1 MDFDI
6 LIAGGGASG
15 LVAAISAARFA
26 KSVSPA
32 RSLRIGL
39 LEKKEIPGKKLSATG
54 NGRCNLSNAA
64 CGDRETVDR
73 FFSSV
78 GLVTRIDEAG
88 RMYPYGEEAGEVSA
102 LLTETAL
109 SYDVKIMTNCQV
121 TQIRPAGEARPPV
134 SSGAWES
141 RPQTGAEGE
150 PLPQSGQ
157 GGKTPAACVAS
168 GGFIVEINCSGSPDG
183 REGGLSGAKGR
194 HPDQTAGSRHLRCR
208 ILLLSMGGKSY
219 SVFGTSGDGY
229 GLARRL
235 GHSVTRLAPSLV
247 PIQVSEDL
255 KGLAGVRTKADVTL
269 LHLGKPVARE
279 TGEVQFNKDCLS
291 GICIMNL
298 SRLLVLNPGK
308 PFAEAFGEYGL
319 QLDLLPEFS
328 REEAA
333 AILRQKGG
341 SLQTL
346 VKRKLA
352 VWMEEKTAAEAAA
365 PESSAAADPAVM
377 ADRLKS
383 LTFSVCGT
391 KGWNDAQVTRGGV
404 TLEEVDPDTMESK
417 LVPGL
422 YFAGEILN
430 YDGPCG
436 GFNLHFAWDSGIRAG
451 KAMAAAALAAGA
463 PGNGGPAA
471 EGAAPGTAS
480 EIKEKQQDVSNS
492 SNQAG
497 SR

>member
-15 LVAAISAARFA
+15 LAAAISAARFA

-64 CGDRETVDR
+64 CSDRETVDR

-134 SSGAWES
+134 SGAGES

-157 GGKTPAACVAS
+157 GGKTPAACGAS
-168 GGFIVEINCSGSPDG
+168 GGFIVEINRIGSRDG
-183 REGGLSGAKGR
+183 REGDLPGTKGR

-333 AILRQKGG
+333 EILRQKGG

-346 VKRKLA
+346 VKKKLA
-352 VWMEEKTAAEAAA
+352 AWIEAV
-365 PESSAAADPAVM
+365 PDPAVM

>member
-15 LVAAISAARFA
+15 LAAAISAARFA

-109 SYDVKIMTNCQV
+109 SYDVKIMINCQV

-134 SSGAWES
+134 SSGAGES

-157 GGKTPAACVAS
+157 GGKTPAACGAS
-168 GGFIVEINCSGSPDG
+168 GGFIVEINRIGSRDG
-183 REGGLSGAKGR
+183 GEGDLPGTKGR
-194 HPDQTAGSRHLRCR
+194 HSDQTAGSRHLRCR

-333 AILRQKGG
+333 EILRQKGG

-346 VKRKLA
+346 VKKKLA
-352 VWMEEKTAAEAAA
+352 AWIEAA
-365 PESSAAADPAVM
+365 PDPAVM

>member
-15 LVAAISAARFA
+15 LAAAISAARFA

-64 CGDRETVDR
+64 CSDRETVDR

-134 SSGAWES
+134 SGAGES

-157 GGKTPAACVAS
+157 GGKTPAACGAS
-168 GGFIVEINCSGSPDG
+168 GGFIVEINRIGSRDG
-183 REGGLSGAKGR
+183 REGDLSGTKGR

-333 AILRQKGG
+333 EILRQKGG

-346 VKRKLA
+346 VKKKLA
-352 VWMEEKTAAEAAA
+352 AWIEAA
-365 PESSAAADPAVM
+365 PDPAVM

>member
-15 LVAAISAARFA
+15 LAAAISAARFA

-39 LEKKEIPGKKLSATG
+39 LEKKEILGKKLSATG

-64 CGDRETVDR
+64 CSDRETVDR

-121 TQIRPAGEARPPV
+121 TQIRPVGEARPPV
-134 SSGAWES
+134 SGAGES

-168 GGFIVEINCSGSPDG
+168 GGFIVEINRIGSRDG
-183 REGGLSGAKGR
+183 REGDLPGTKGR

-269 LHLGKPVARE
+269 LHLGKPVAQE

-298 SRLLVLNPGK
+298 SRLLVLNPEK
-308 PFAEAFGEYGL
+308 PFAEAFEEYGL

-328 REEAA
+328 REEVIE
-333 AILRQKGG
+333 ILRQKDG

-346 VKRKLA
+346 VKKKLA
-352 VWMEEKTAAEAAA
+352 AWMEETAATKAAGQEHPA
-365 PESSAAADPAVM
+365 VPESSAAADPAVM

-451 KAMAAAALAAGA
+451 EAMAAAALGA
-463 PGNGGPAA
+463 EAA
-471 EGAAPGTAS
+471 ENGNSAARRIS
-480 EIKEKQQDVSNS
+480 D
-492 SNQAG
+492 
-497 SR
+497 R

>member
-15 LVAAISAARFA
+15 LAAAISAARFA

-64 CGDRETVDR
+64 CSDRETVDR

-134 SSGAWES
+134 SGAGES
-141 RPQTGAEGE
+141 RPQTGPMGAG
-150 PLPQSGQ
+150 
-157 GGKTPAACVAS
+157 PAACGAS

-194 HPDQTAGSRHLRCR
+194 RPEQTAGSRHLRCR

-333 AILRQKGG
+333 EILRQKGG

-346 VKRKLA
+346 VKKKLA
-352 VWMEEKTAAEAAA
+352 AWIEAV
-365 PESSAAADPAVM
+365 PDPAVM
-377 ADRLKS
+377 SDRLKS

-404 TLEEVDPDTMESK
+404 TLEEVDQDTMESK

>member
-15 LVAAISAARFA
+15 LAASISAARFA

-64 CGDRETVDR
+64 CSGREEVDG
-73 FFSSV
+73 FFASI
-78 GLVTRIDEAG
+78 GLVTRTDEAG
-88 RMYPYGEEAGEVSA
+88 RMYPYGEEAAEVSA

-109 SYDVKIMTNCQV
+109 SYDVKIMTDCQV
-121 TQIRPAGEARPPV
+121 TQIRPMGNP
-134 SSGAWES
+134 
-141 RPQTGAEGE
+141 
-150 PLPQSGQ
+150 
-157 GGKTPAACVAS
+157 PAACVAS
-168 GGFIVEINCSGSPDG
+168 GGFIVEINRTGSPDG
-183 REGGLSGAKGR
+183 RNGGLSGAKDRLSGAKSDLSAEKGCSA
-194 HPDQTAGSRHLRCR
+194 DQTDGRRHLRCR

-229 GLARRL
+229 GFARRL
-235 GHSVTRLAPSLV
+235 GHTVTRLAPSLV

-255 KGLAGVRTKADVTL
+255 QGLAGVRTKADVTL
-269 LHLGKPVARE
+269 LHLGRPVARE
-279 TGEVQFNKDCLS
+279 MGEVQFNKDCLS

-298 SRLLVLNPGK
+298 SRLLVLNPEK
-308 PFAEAFGEYGL
+308 PFAEAFKEYEL

-328 REEAA
+328 REEVTE
-333 AILRQKGG
+333 ILRQKSG

-346 VKRKLA
+346 VKKKLA
-352 VWMEEKTAAEAAA
+352 SWIEAAA
-365 PESSAAADPAVM
+365 ERSAVSESPAAAENPAAAESLAGSDSLTAADPAAM

-404 TLEEVDPDTMESK
+404 VLEEVDPDTMESK

-436 GFNLHFAWDSGIRAG
+436 GFNLHFAWESGIRAG
-451 KAMAAAALAAGA
+451 KAMAAAALGSE
-463 PGNGGPAA
+463 AA
-471 EGAAPGTAS
+471 ENDNPAT
-480 EIKEKQQDVSNS
+480 
-492 SNQAG
+492 
-497 SR
+497 R

>member
-15 LVAAISAARFA
+15 LAAAISAARFA

-39 LEKKEIPGKKLSATG
+39 LEKKEIPGKKLSTTG

-64 CGDRETVDR
+64 CSDRETVDR

-121 TQIRPAGEARPPV
+121 TQIRPVGEARPPV
-134 SSGAWES
+134 SSGVGES

-157 GGKTPAACVAS
+157 GGKTPAACGAS

-183 REGGLSGAKGR
+183 REGDLPGTKGR

-333 AILRQKGG
+333 EILRQKGG

-346 VKRKLA
+346 VKKKLA
-352 VWMEEKTAAEAAA
+352 AWIEAA
-365 PESSAAADPAVM
+365 PDPAVM

>member
-333 AILRQKGG
+333 EILRQKGG
-341 SLQTL
+341 SVQTL

-365 PESSAAADPAVM
+365 PESSAAPDPAVM

-404 TLEEVDPDTMESK
+404 TLEEVDQDTMESK

>member
-15 LVAAISAARFA
+15 LAAAISAARFA

-64 CGDRETVDR
+64 CSDRETVDR

-134 SSGAWES
+134 SSGAGES

-157 GGKTPAACVAS
+157 GGKTPAACGAS

-183 REGGLSGAKGR
+183 REGDLPGTKGR

-333 AILRQKGG
+333 EILRQKGG

-346 VKRKLA
+346 VKKKLA
-352 VWMEEKTAAEAAA
+352 AWIEAA
-365 PESSAAADPAVM
+365 PDPAVM

-451 KAMAAAALAAGA
+451 KAMAAAALGA
-463 PGNGGPAA
+463 D
-471 EGAAPGTAS
+471 
-480 EIKEKQQDVSNS
+480 Q
-492 SNQAG
+492 
-497 SR
+497 

>member
-6 LIAGGGASG
+6 LIVGGGASG
-15 LVAAISAARFA
+15 LAAAISAARLT

-64 CGDRETVDR
+64 CSDRETVDS
-73 FFSSV
+73 FFASV

-109 SYDVKIMTNCQV
+109 FYDVKIMTNCQV

-134 SSGAWES
+134 SGAGES

-194 HPDQTAGSRHLRCR
+194 RPEQTAGSRHLRCR
-208 ILLLSMGGKSY
+208 MLLLSTGGKSY

-255 KGLAGVRTKADVTL
+255 KELAGVRTKADVTL
-269 LHLGKPVARE
+269 LHQGKPVAQE

-298 SRLLVLNPGK
+298 SRLLVLNPEK
-308 PFAEAFGEYGL
+308 PFAEAFAEYTL
-319 QLDLLPEFS
+319 QLDLLPAFS
-328 REEAA
+328 REAVTE
-333 AILRQKGG
+333 ILRQKGG

-352 VWMEEKTAAEAAA
+352 AWMEEKTAAEAAA

-404 TLEEVDPDTMESK
+404 VLEEVDPDTMESK

-436 GFNLHFAWDSGIRAG
+436 GFNLHFAWESGIRAG
-451 KAMAAAALAAGA
+451 KAMAAAALAAS
-463 PGNGGPAA
+463 
-471 EGAAPGTAS
+471 S
-480 EIKEKQQDVSNS
+480 ESKEKI
-492 SNQAG
+492 
-497 SR
+497 

>member
-6 LIAGGGASG
+6 LIVGGGASG
-15 LVAAISAARFA
+15 LAAAISAARFA

-39 LEKKEIPGKKLSATG
+39 LEKKEVPGKKLSATG

-64 CGDRETVDR
+64 CRGREEVDG
-73 FFSSV
+73 FFASI
-78 GLVTRIDEAG
+78 GLVTRTDEAG
-88 RMYPYGEEAGEVSA
+88 RMYPYGEEAAEVSA

-109 SYDVKIMTNCQV
+109 SYDVKIMTDCQV
-121 TQIRPAGEARPPV
+121 TQIRPAGNP
-134 SSGAWES
+134 
-141 RPQTGAEGE
+141 
-150 PLPQSGQ
+150 
-157 GGKTPAACVAS
+157 PAACVAS
-168 GGFIVEINCSGSPDG
+168 GGFIVEINRTGSPDG
-183 REGGLSGAKGR
+183 RNGGLSGAKDRLSGAKGCST
-194 HPDQTAGSRHLRCR
+194 DQTAGSRHLRCR

-229 GLARRL
+229 GFARRL
-235 GHSVTRLAPSLV
+235 GHTVTRLAPSLV
-247 PIQVSEDL
+247 PIQISEDL
-255 KGLAGVRTKADVTL
+255 NGLAGVRTKADVTL

-298 SRLLVLNPGK
+298 SRLLVLNPEK
-308 PFAEAFGEYGL
+308 PFAEAFSEYEL
-319 QLDLLPEFS
+319 QLDLLPEFR
-328 REEAA
+328 REEVTE
-333 AILRQKGG
+333 ILRQKSG

-346 VKRKLA
+346 VKKKLA
-352 VWMEEKTAAEAAA
+352 AWIEAADAAAA
-365 PESSAAADPAVM
+365 PENPAAAESLDGSERLALADPAAM

-404 TLEEVDPDTMESK
+404 VLEEVDLGTMESH

-436 GFNLHFAWDSGIRAG
+436 GFNLHFAWESGIRAG
-451 KAMAAAALAAGA
+451 KAMAAAALGA
-463 PGNGGPAA
+463 EAA
-471 EGAAPGTAS
+471 ENGNPATRERRPGGGRSCGAG
-480 EIKEKQQDVSNS
+480 DVL
-492 SNQAG
+492 
-497 SR
+497 

>member
-6 LIAGGGASG
+6 LIVGGGASG
-15 LVAAISAARFA
+15 LAAAISAARFA

-39 LEKKEIPGKKLSATG
+39 LEKKEVPGKKLSATG

-64 CGDRETVDR
+64 CSGRETVDG
-73 FFSSV
+73 FFASV
-78 GLVTRIDEAG
+78 GLVTRTDEAG
-88 RMYPYGEEAGEVSA
+88 RMYPYGEEAAEVST

-109 SYDVKIMTNCQV
+109 SYDVKIMTDCQV
-121 TQIRPAGEARPPV
+121 TQIRPTG
-134 SSGAWES
+134 ES
-141 RPQTGAEGE
+141 RPQIGAA
-150 PLPQSGQ
+150 
-157 GGKTPAACVAS
+157 GKNPAACVPS
-168 GGFIVEINCSGSPDG
+168 GGFIVEINRTGSPDG
-183 REGGLSGAKGR
+183 RAAGLSGAKGR
-194 HPDQTAGSRHLRCR
+194 LSGAKSGLSGAKVCSTKVCSTDQTAGSRHLRCR
-208 ILLLSMGGKSY
+208 ILLLSTGGKSY

-229 GLARRL
+229 GFARRL
-235 GHSVTRLAPSLV
+235 GHTVTRLAPSLV

-255 KGLAGVRTKADVTL
+255 NGLAGVRTKADVTL
-269 LHLGKPVARE
+269 LHLGKPVTRE

-298 SRLLVLNPGK
+298 SRLLVLNPEK
-308 PFAEAFGEYGL
+308 SFAEAFAEYTL
-319 QLDLLPEFS
+319 QLDLLPDFS
-328 REEAA
+328 REEVHE
-333 AILRQKGG
+333 ILRQKGG

-346 VKRKLA
+346 VKKKLA
-352 VWMEEKTAAEAAA
+352 AWLEGKAADAAAGQESPAAAENLAAA
-365 PESSAAADPAVM
+365 ESLAGSEIVALANPAAM

-404 TLEEVDPDTMESK
+404 VLEEVDPETMESH

-436 GFNLHFAWDSGIRAG
+436 GFNLHFAWESGIRAG
-451 KAMAAAALAAGA
+451 KAMAAAALGA
-463 PGNGGPAA
+463 EAA
-471 EGAAPGTAS
+471 ENGKPAT
-480 EIKEKQQDVSNS
+480 DD
-492 SNQAG
+492 
-497 SR
+497 R

>member
-15 LVAAISAARFA
+15 LAAAISAARFA

-78 GLVTRIDEAG
+78 GLVTRIDEVG

-134 SSGAWES
+134 SGAGES

-157 GGKTPAACVAS
+157 GGKTPAACGAS
-168 GGFIVEINCSGSPDG
+168 GGFIVEINRIGSRDG
-183 REGGLSGAKGR
+183 REGDLPGTKGR

-333 AILRQKGG
+333 EILRQKGG
-341 SLQTL
+341 SVQTL

-365 PESSAAADPAVM
+365 PESSAAPDPAVM

-451 KAMAAAALAAGA
+451 KAMAAAALAAGE

>member
-15 LVAAISAARFA
+15 LAAAISAARFA

-64 CGDRETVDR
+64 CSDRETVDR

-121 TQIRPAGEARPPV
+121 TQIRPVGEARPPV
-134 SSGAWES
+134 SGAGES

-157 GGKTPAACVAS
+157 GGKTPAACGAS
-168 GGFIVEINCSGSPDG
+168 GGFIVEINRIGSRDG
-183 REGGLSGAKGR
+183 GEGDLPGTKGR

-333 AILRQKGG
+333 EILRQKGG

-346 VKRKLA
+346 VKKKLA
-352 VWMEEKTAAEAAA
+352 AWIEAA
-365 PESSAAADPAVM
+365 PDPAVM

>member
-134 SSGAWES
+134 SAAGDS
-141 RPQTGAEGE
+141 
-150 PLPQSGQ
+150 
-157 GGKTPAACVAS
+157 PAACVAS

>member
-15 LVAAISAARFA
+15 LAAAISAARFA

-32 RSLRIGL
+32 HSLRIGL
-39 LEKKEIPGKKLSATG
+39 LEKKEVPGKKLSATG
-54 NGRCNLSNAA
+54 NGRCNLSNAV
-64 CGDRETVDR
+64 CSGRETVDG
-73 FFSSV
+73 FFASV

-88 RMYPYGEEAGEVSA
+88 RMYPYGEEAAEVSA

-109 SYDVKIMTNCQV
+109 SYDVKIMTDCQV
-121 TQIRPAGEARPPV
+121 TQIRPAGKPRPAV
-134 SSGAWES
+134 SAAGN
-141 RPQTGAEGE
+141 P
-150 PLPQSGQ
+150 
-157 GGKTPAACVAS
+157 PAACVPS
-168 GGFIVEINCSGSPDG
+168 GGFIVEINRTGSPDG
-183 REGGLSGAKGR
+183 REAGLSGAKGGLSGAKGR
-194 HPDQTAGSRHLRCR
+194 STEQTAGSRQLRCR

-229 GLARRL
+229 GFARRL
-235 GHSVTRLAPSLV
+235 GHTVTRLAPSLV

-255 KGLAGVRTKADVTL
+255 QGLAGVRTKADVTL

-298 SRLLVLNPGK
+298 SRLLVLNPEK
-308 PFAEAFGEYGL
+308 PFAEAFREYEL
-319 QLDLLPEFS
+319 QLDLLPEFR
-328 REEAA
+328 REEVTE
-333 AILRQKGG
+333 ILRQKGG

-346 VKRKLA
+346 VKKKLA
-352 VWMEEKTAAEAAA
+352 SWIEAAADEAAA
-365 PESSAAADPAVM
+365 PEKPAAAESPATVESFALADPAM
-377 ADRLKS
+377 LADRLKS

-404 TLEEVDPDTMESK
+404 VLEEVDPETMESQ

-430 YDGPCG
+430 FDGPCG
-436 GFNLHFAWDSGIRAG
+436 GFNLHFAWESGIRAG
-451 KAMAAAALAAGA
+451 KAMAAAALGAGV
-463 PGNGGPAA
+463 PKNGNPA
-471 EGAAPGTAS
+471 TW
-480 EIKEKQQDVSNS
+480 
-492 SNQAG
+492 
-497 SR
+497 

>member
-6 LIAGGGASG
+6 LIVGGGASG
-15 LVAAISAARFA
+15 LAAAISAARFA

-64 CGDRETVDR
+64 CSDRETVDR

-134 SSGAWES
+134 SSGAGES
-141 RPQTGAEGE
+141 RPQTGPMGAG
-150 PLPQSGQ
+150 
-157 GGKTPAACVAS
+157 PAACGAS
-168 GGFIVEINCSGSPDG
+168 GGFIVEINRIGSRDG
-183 REGGLSGAKGR
+183 REGDLPGTKGR

-333 AILRQKGG
+333 EILRQKGG

-346 VKRKLA
+346 VKKKLA
-352 VWMEEKTAAEAAA
+352 AWIEAV
-365 PESSAAADPAVM
+365 PDPAVM

-404 TLEEVDPDTMESK
+404 TLEEVDQDTMESK

>member
-15 LVAAISAARFA
+15 LAAAISAARFA

-54 NGRCNLSNAA
+54 NGRCNLSNAV
-64 CGDRETVDR
+64 CSGRETVDG
-73 FFSSV
+73 FFASV

-88 RMYPYGEEAGEVSA
+88 RMYPYGEEAAEVSA

-109 SYDVKIMTNCQV
+109 SYDVKIMTDCQV
-121 TQIRPAGEARPPV
+121 TQIRPVEDARPAV
-134 SSGAWES
+134 SA
-141 RPQTGAEGE
+141 A
-150 PLPQSGQ
+150 
-157 GGKTPAACVAS
+157 GKSPAACVPS
-168 GGFIVEINCSGSPDG
+168 GGFIVEIN
-183 REGGLSGAKGR
+183 R
-194 HPDQTAGSRHLRCR
+194 TGSRQLECR

-229 GLARRL
+229 GFARRL
-235 GHSVTRLAPSLV
+235 GHTVTRLAPSLV
-247 PIQVSEDL
+247 PIQVTEDL
-255 KGLAGVRTKADVTL
+255 QGLAGVRTKADVTL

-298 SRLLVLNPGK
+298 SRLLVLNPEK
-308 PFAEAFGEYGL
+308 PFAEAFREYEL
-319 QLDLLPEFS
+319 QLDLLPEFR
-328 REEAA
+328 REEVTE
-333 AILRQKGG
+333 ILRQKSG

-346 VKRKLA
+346 VKKKLA
-352 VWMEEKTAAEAAA
+352 TWIEAAADEAAA
-365 PESSAAADPAVM
+365 PEKPAAADPAAM

-404 TLEEVDPDTMESK
+404 VLEEVDPETMESQ

-430 YDGPCG
+430 FDGPCG
-436 GFNLHFAWDSGIRAG
+436 GFNLHFAWESGIRAG
-451 KAMAAAALAAGA
+451 KAMAAAALAVSS
-463 PGNGGPAA
+463 
-471 EGAAPGTAS
+471 AS
-480 EIKEKQQDVSNS
+480 KE
-492 SNQAG
+492 
-497 SR
+497 

>member
-15 LVAAISAARFA
+15 LTAAISAARFA

-64 CGDRETVDR
+64 CSDRETVDR

-134 SSGAWES
+134 SGAGES

-168 GGFIVEINCSGSPDG
+168 GGFIVEINRIGSRDG
-183 REGGLSGAKGR
+183 GEGDLPGTKGR

-333 AILRQKGG
+333 EILRQKGG

-346 VKRKLA
+346 VKKKLA
-352 VWMEEKTAAEAAA
+352 AWIEAA
-365 PESSAAADPAVM
+365 PDPAVM

-451 KAMAAAALAAGA
+451 KAMAAAALGA
-463 PGNGGPAA
+463 D
-471 EGAAPGTAS
+471 
-480 EIKEKQQDVSNS
+480 Q
-492 SNQAG
+492 
-497 SR
+497 

>member
-15 LVAAISAARFA
+15 LAAAISAARFA

-64 CGDRETVDR
+64 CSDRETVDR

-134 SSGAWES
+134 SSGAGES

-157 GGKTPAACVAS
+157 GGKTPAACGAS
-168 GGFIVEINCSGSPDG
+168 GGFIVEINRIGSRDG
-183 REGGLSGAKGR
+183 REGDLPGTKGR

-333 AILRQKGG
+333 EILRQKGG

-346 VKRKLA
+346 VKKKLA
-352 VWMEEKTAAEAAA
+352 AWIEAA
-365 PESSAAADPAVM
+365 PDPAVM

>member
-6 LIAGGGASG
+6 LIVGGGASG
-15 LVAAISAARFA
+15 LAAAISAARFA

-64 CGDRETVDR
+64 CSDRETVDR

-134 SSGAWES
+134 SGAGES

-183 REGGLSGAKGR
+183 RDGGLSGANGR
-194 HPDQTAGSRHLRCR
+194 RPEQTAGSRQLRCR

-269 LHLGKPVARE
+269 LHLGRPVARE

-298 SRLLVLNPGK
+298 SRLLVLNPEK
-308 PFAEAFGEYGL
+308 PFAEAFAEYTL

-328 REEAA
+328 REEVIE
-333 AILRQKGG
+333 ILRQKGG
-341 SLQTL
+341 GVQTL

-352 VWMEEKTAAEAAA
+352 AWMEEKTAAEAAGQEHPAVPENPAA
-365 PESSAAADPAVM
+365 PESPAAADPVVM

-404 TLEEVDPDTMESK
+404 VLEEVNPETMESH

-436 GFNLHFAWDSGIRAG
+436 GFNLHFAWESGIRAG
-451 KAMAAAALAAGA
+451 KAMAAAALGA
-463 PGNGGPAA
+463 D
-471 EGAAPGTAS
+471 
-480 EIKEKQQDVSNS
+480 Q
-492 SNQAG
+492 
-497 SR
+497 